1 MSRADTESQNLSDTL
16 ERVEEPPLYRVIL
29 LNDDYTTM
37 EFVVEILTYVF
48 NKGLESAT
56 RIMLEVHRNGMGV
69 CGVYPLD
76 VAETK
81 VETVHAL
88 AREHGFPLKCLMEKH

>member
-1 MSRADTESQNLSDTL
+1 MSRADTESQISSDAIQQ
-16 ERVEEPPLYRVIL
+16 VEEPPLYRVIL

-37 EFVVEILTYVF
+37 DFVVEILTYVF
-48 NKGLESAT
+48 NKTLESAT
-56 RIMLEVHRNGMGV
+56 RIMLQVHRNGMGV
-69 CGVYPLD
+69 CGLYPLD

-88 AREHGFPLKCLMEKH
+88 AKENGFPLKCLMEKQ

>member
-1 MSRADTESQNLSDTL
+1 MSRADTETQNLSDTL

-29 LNDDYTTM
+29 INDDYTTM
-37 EFVVEILTYVF
+37 DFVVEILTYVF
-48 NKGLESAT
+48 NKSLESAT

-69 CGVYPLD
+69 CGLYPLD

-88 AREHGFPLKCLMEKH
+88 AKEHGFPLKCLMEKH

>member
-88 AREHGFPLKCLMEKH
+88 AKEHGFPLKCLMEKH